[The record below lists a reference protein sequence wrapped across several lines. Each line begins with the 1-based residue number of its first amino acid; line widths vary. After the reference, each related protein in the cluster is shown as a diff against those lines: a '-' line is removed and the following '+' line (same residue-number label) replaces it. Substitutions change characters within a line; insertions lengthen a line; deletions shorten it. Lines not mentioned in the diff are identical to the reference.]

1 MLVQVSSSMLFN
13 LILNSYYQFS
23 IQSAL
28 LTTRSPL
35 RLVQNAVDF
44 TRQQLVAV
52 EGIYLCQTAPTAVEE
67 MMLLIV
73 LILMLHV
80 KMMPMLTVSRSV
92 IV

>member
-1 MLVQVSSSMLFN
+1 MLVQVSSTILFV
-13 LILNSYYQFS
+13 LILNNNQIS

-35 RLVQNAVDF
+35 RLVQNAVNF

-52 EGIYLCQTAPTAVEE
+52 VGIYLCLTAPTAVEE